1 MRISYFLIRKC
12 MPGTK
17 VSCFSVDFPFVLA
30 PCGFVRLCEA
40 LGGIAR
46 LWPLGS
52 SGRLWKALSALRGFV
67 KLLEAL
73 LGSLERLRKALGGF
87 VT

>member
-1 MRISYFLIRKC
+1 MGTSYFLIQKC

-40 LGGIAR
+40 FGGIAR

-52 SGRLWKALSALRGFV
+52 SGRLWKALPALQGFV
-67 KLLEAL
+67 RLWKAL

>member
-1 MRISYFLIRKC
+1 MGISYFLIQKC

-30 PCGFVRLCEA
+30 LCGFARVCEA
-40 LGGIAR
+40 LGGISR
-46 LWPLGS
+46 PWLLGS
-52 SGRLWKALSALRGFV
+52 SRRLWKALSALRGFV

-73 LGSLERLRKALGGF
+73 LGSLERLRKALGGS